1 MNKLFLLNPPFKTLS
16 EVSVL
21 ADGFKLNCPFVI
33 RNSTE
38 FNVNIKQFKESFIK
52 EDQILSWYETKE
64 EIFTEKLQNSDLVE
78 RINEGFDKKRKNI
91 VEEEREDENE

>member
-1 MNKLFLLNPPFKTLS
+1 MPKRIRDKNKSIFVKFYDETRDNEVGALLMKLGISGVRVSNLVNRWAVEVPF
-16 EVSVL
+16 
-21 ADGFKLNCPFVI
+21 
-33 RNSTE
+33 
-38 FNVNIKQFKESFIK
+38 
-52 EDQILSWYETKE
+52 WKE

>member
-1 MNKLFLLNPPFKTLS
+1 MKLGISGVRVSNLVNRWAVEVPF
-16 EVSVL
+16 
-21 ADGFKLNCPFVI
+21 
-33 RNSTE
+33 
-38 FNVNIKQFKESFIK
+38 
-52 EDQILSWYETKE
+52 WKE